1 MTQTITP
8 PTADV
13 LAFMA
18 RDHRLFIDGAWR
30 DPGSERLIEVED
42 PATEQRIATLR
53 AASLADLDDAVA
65 AARAALDG
73 PWGRMP
79 PAERG
84 KLLMRLAELM
94 EADTLLLAQLST
106 LENGMPLWLSLDKMA
121 LLCPDIIRY
130 YAGWTTKVTGDTL
143 PAIPVGG
150 EDREWLVYTLRQP
163 VGVVGA
169 IIPWNAPASM
179 ITLKAAPALAAG
191 CTVVM
196 KPAEL
201 TPLLAIR
208 FTELVEAAGFPKGV
222 FNLVQGY
229 GDDIGDG
236 IARHP
241 GVDKVAFTGS
251 TAVGKAI
258 VRAAADDLK
267 RVSLELGGKSPFIVC
282 ADADLDQAAPA
293 AAAACFFLSGQ
304 NCMAGTRL
312 FIEESI
318 ADEFIERLVAAAGTF
333 TIGNGFEPGVM
344 LGPLISARQL
354 SRVSAFIAEA
364 DAAGARRVYGGNVP
378 DRTGHFVEPTIFDN
392 VTPDMRVVKEEVFGP
407 VLAVQRFQQGGEAEL
422 LARVNDTV
430 YGLSGSVWTRELS
443 RALRLAAR
451 VDSGQVGI
459 NAHAAVSAE
468 TPFGGNKQSGWGRE
482 FGKEGLDAY
491 LKTKAISVNLGPHAN
506 VSELSPSPG

>member
-1 MTQTITP
+1 MLTK
-8 PTADV
+8 PTDDIEKF
-13 LAFMA
+13 LA
-18 RDHRLFIDGAWR
+18 RDHRLFIDGQWVE
-30 DPGSERLIEVED
+30 PGSDRLIEVEN
-42 PATEQRIATLR
+42 PSTETIIAR
-53 AASLADLDDAVA
+53 MRSASRDDLDRAVA
-65 AARAALDG
+65 AARTALDG

-79 PAERG
+79 PAERAR
-84 KLLMRLAELM
+84 LLFRLADLVQAAAIELG
-94 EADTLLLAQLST
+94 QLST
-106 LENGMPLWLSLDKMA
+106 LENGMPFWMSMDKLSDF
-121 LLCPDIIRY
+121 CPELIRY

-143 PAIPVGG
+143 PAVPIRG
-150 EDREWLVYTLRQP
+150 EASDWLVYTLREP

-191 CTVVM
+191 CTVVL

-208 FTELVEAAGFPKGV
+208 FTELIEEAGFPAGV

-229 GDDIGDG
+229 GDDIGDS

-241 GVDKVAFTGS
+241 GIDKIAFTGS

-282 ADADLDQAAPA
+282 ADADLDAAAPL

-312 FIEESI
+312 FVDHAI
-318 ADEFIERLVAAAGTF
+318 ADEFEERLIVAAKTFVVGDGFAPGTM
-333 TIGNGFEPGVM
+333 IGPV
-344 LGPLISARQL
+344 ISARQL
-354 SRVSAFIAEA
+354 ARVKGFIDES
-364 DAAGARRVYGGNVP
+364 DAAGAKRIFGGNVP
-378 DRTGHFVEPTIFDN
+378 DRTGYFVEPTIFTN
-392 VTPDMRVVKEEVFGP
+392 VTPGMRLAREEVFGP
-407 VLAVQRFQQGGEAEL
+407 VLAVQRFSGGDEREL
-422 LARVNDTV
+422 LGRVNGTT
-430 YGLSGSVWTRELS
+430 YGLSGSVWTRDIS
-443 RALRLAAR
+443 RAIRIAKH

-459 NAHAAVSAE
+459 NAHAAISAE

-482 FGKEGLDAY
+482 FGREGLDAY
-491 LKTKAISVNLGPHAN
+491 LKTKAVSINLGPHLA
-506 VSELSPSPG
+506 

>member
-1 MTQTITP
+1 MITSKDITGP
-8 PTADV
+8 SDEA

-18 RDHRLFIDGAWR
+18 REHRLFIDGKWR
-30 DPGSERLIEVED
+30 DPGSDRLIEVEN
-42 PATEQRIATLR
+42 PSTEQTIATVR
-53 AASLADLDDAVA
+53 AASLGDLDDAVA

-73 PWGRMP
+73 PWGRLP
-79 PAERG
+79 PGERG
-84 KLLMRLAELM
+84 KLLMRLADLM
-94 EADTLLLAQLST
+94 EADTMMLAHLST
-106 LENGMPLWLSLDKMA
+106 LENGMPLWMSLDKMA

-130 YAGWTTKVTGDTL
+130 YAGWTTKVTGDVL
-143 PAIPVGG
+143 PAVPIRG
-150 EDREWLVYTLRQP
+150 EDNEWLVYTLRQP
-163 VGVVGA
+163 IGVVGA

-179 ITLKAAPALAAG
+179 VVLKSAPALAAG

-208 FTELVEAAGFPKGV
+208 FAELVEQAGFPPGV

-241 GVDKVAFTGS
+241 GIDKVAFTGS

-267 RVSLELGGKSPFIVC
+267 LVSLELGGKSPFVVC
-282 ADADLDQAAPA
+282 ADADLDIAAPS

-312 FIEESI
+312 FVEDSI
-318 ADEFIERLVAAAGTF
+318 ADEFGERLVAAAATY
-333 TIGNGFEPGVM
+333 TIGDGYEPGVM

-354 SRVSAFIAEA
+354 ERVKSFIDDTDAE
-364 DAAGARRVYGGNVP
+364 GARRVFGGNVP
-378 DRTGHFVEPTIFDN
+378 DRIGHFVEPTIFDR
-392 VTPDMRVVKEEVFGP
+392 VTPDMRLAREEVFGP
-407 VLAVQRFQQGGEAEL
+407 VLAVQRFEQGNEAEL
-422 LARVNDTV
+422 LSRVNGTV
-430 YGLSGSVWTRELS
+430 YGLSGSVWTRDLA

-451 VDSGQVGI
+451 VDSGQVGV
-459 NAHAAVSAE
+459 NTHAAISAE

-482 FGKEGLDAY
+482 FGKEGIDAY
-491 LKTKAISVNLGPHAN
+491 LKTKAVSVNLGPR
-506 VSELSPSPG
+506 

>member
-1 MTQTITP
+1 MSDTITA
-8 PTADV
+8 PTAET

-18 RDHRLFIDGAWR
+18 KDHKLFIDGHWR
-30 DPGSERLIEVED
+30 VPGSNRLIEVEN
-42 PATEQRIATLR
+42 PSTERLIATMH
-53 AASLADLDDAVA
+53 AASMKDLDDAVA
-65 AARAALDG
+65 AARTALDG
-73 PWGRMP
+73 PWRRLP

-84 KLLMRLAELM
+84 KMLMKLADLM
-94 EADTLLLAQLST
+94 EADTSMLAQLST

-130 YAGWTTKVTGDTL
+130 YAGWTTKVTGDVL
-143 PAIPVGG
+143 PAVPVAG

-163 VGVVGA
+163 VGVVGC

-208 FTELVEAAGFPKGV
+208 FTELVEAAGFPPGV

-241 GVDKVAFTGS
+241 GIDKVAFTGS

-293 AAAACFFLSGQ
+293 AAAACFFLTGQ

-312 FIEESI
+312 FVEDSI
-318 ADEFIERLVAAAGTF
+318 ADEFNERLTVAAKMF
-333 TIGNGFEPGVM
+333 TVGDGFEAGVM
-344 LGPLISARQL
+344 VGPLISAKQL
-354 SRVSAFIAEA
+354 ARVKGFIDET
-364 DAAGARRVYGGNVP
+364 DAAGARRIFGGNVL
-378 DRTGHFVEPTIFDN
+378 DRIGHFVEPTIFDC
-392 VTPDMRVVKEEVFGP
+392 VTPDMRVAREEVFGP
-407 VLAVQRFQQGGEAEL
+407 VLAVQRFHKSDETEL
-422 LARVNDTV
+422 LERVNGTV
-430 YGLSGSVWTRELS
+430 YGLSGSVWTRDLS

-451 VDSGQVGI
+451 VDSGQVGV

-491 LKTKAISVNLGPHAN
+491 LKTKAVSVNLGPH
-506 VSELSPSPG
+506 

>member
-1 MTQTITP
+1 MAMLTK
-8 PTADV
+8 PTDDIEKF
-13 LAFMA
+13 LA
-18 RDHRLFIDGAWR
+18 RDHRLFIDGQWVE
-30 DPGSERLIEVED
+30 PGSDRLIEVEN
-42 PATEQRIATLR
+42 PSTETIIAR
-53 AASLADLDDAVA
+53 MRSASRDDLDCAVS
-65 AARAALDG
+65 AARTALDG

-79 PAERG
+79 PAERAR
-84 KLLMRLAELM
+84 LLFRLADLVQAAAIELG
-94 EADTLLLAQLST
+94 QLST
-106 LENGMPLWLSLDKMA
+106 LENGMPFWMSMDKLSDF
-121 LLCPDIIRY
+121 CPELIRY

-143 PAIPVGG
+143 PAVPIRG
-150 EDREWLVYTLRQP
+150 EASDWLVYTLRQP

-191 CTVVM
+191 CTMVL

-208 FTELVEAAGFPKGV
+208 FTELIEEAGFPAGV

-229 GDDIGDG
+229 GDDIGDA

-241 GVDKVAFTGS
+241 GIDKIAFTGS

-282 ADADLDQAAPA
+282 VDADLDVAAPA

-312 FIEESI
+312 FVDHAI
-318 ADEFIERLVAAAGTF
+318 ADEFEERLIVAAKTFVVGDGFAPGTM
-333 TIGNGFEPGVM
+333 IGPV
-344 LGPLISARQL
+344 ISARQL
-354 SRVSAFIAEA
+354 ARVKGFIDES
-364 DAAGARRVYGGNVP
+364 DAAGAKRIFGGNVP
-378 DRTGHFVEPTIFDN
+378 DRTGYFVEPTIFTN
-392 VTPDMRVVKEEVFGP
+392 VTPGMRLAREEVFGP
-407 VLAVQRFQQGGEAEL
+407 VLAVQRFSGGDEREL
-422 LARVNDTV
+422 LGRVNGTT
-430 YGLSGSVWTRELS
+430 YGLSGSVWTRDIS
-443 RALRLAAR
+443 RAIRIAKH

-459 NAHAAVSAE
+459 NAHAAISAE

-482 FGKEGLDAY
+482 FGREGLDAY
-491 LKTKAISVNLGPHAN
+491 LKTKAVSINLGPHLA
-506 VSELSPSPG
+506 

>member
-1 MTQTITP
+1 MTDLITA
-8 PTADV
+8 PTEDA

-18 RDHRLFIDGAWR
+18 KDHKLFIDGRWR
-30 DPGSERLIEVED
+30 DPGSDRLIEVEN
-42 PATEQRIATLR
+42 PSTEQRIATMR
-53 AASLADLDDAVA
+53 GASKGDLDDAVA

-73 PWGRMP
+73 PWGRLP

-84 KLLMRLAELM
+84 KLLMKLADLM

-106 LENGMPLWLSLDKMA
+106 LENGMPLWMSLDKMA

-130 YAGWTTKVTGDTL
+130 YAGWTTKFTGETL
-143 PAIPVGG
+143 PAVPVRG

-163 VGVVGA
+163 IGVVGC

-179 ITLKAAPALAAG
+179 VTLKAAPALAAG
-191 CTVVM
+191 CTIVM

-201 TPLLAIR
+201 TPLLAAR
-208 FTELVEAAGFPKGV
+208 FTELVEAAGFPPGV

-241 GVDKVAFTGS
+241 GIDKVAFTGS

-282 ADADLDQAAPA
+282 VDADLDQAAPA
-293 AAAACFFLSGQ
+293 AAAACFFLTGQ

-312 FIEESI
+312 FVEESI
-318 ADEFIERLVAAAGTF
+318 ADEFSERLIAAAKTF
-333 TIGNGFEPGVM
+333 TIGDGFEPGIM
-344 LGPLISARQL
+344 LGPLISAKQL
-354 SRVSAFIAEA
+354 ARVKGFIDET
-364 DAAGARRVYGGNVP
+364 DAAGARRVFGGGVP
-378 DRTGHFVEPTIFDN
+378 DRTGHFVEPTIFDG
-392 VTPDMRVVKEEVFGP
+392 VTPDMRIAREEVFGP
-407 VLAVQRFQQGGEAEL
+407 VLAVQRFRQGEEAEL
-422 LARVNDTV
+422 LSRVNGTV
-430 YGLSGSVWTRELS
+430 YGLSGSVWTRDIS

-451 VDSGQVGI
+451 VDSGQVGV

-491 LKTKAISVNLGPHAN
+491 LKTKAVSVNLGPH
-506 VSELSPSPG
+506 